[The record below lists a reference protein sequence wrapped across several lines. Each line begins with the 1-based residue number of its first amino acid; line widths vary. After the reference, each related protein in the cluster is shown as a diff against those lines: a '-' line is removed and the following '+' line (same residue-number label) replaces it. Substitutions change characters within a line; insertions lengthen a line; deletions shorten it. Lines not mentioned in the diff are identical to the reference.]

1 MILKAWQKLLLGVGV
16 SAGGVQFSTAGVQEG
31 ITWLKSSEQTKVATS
46 LQALHEKVV
55 TLGAHSISTNVV
67 NVRQLLEEEQ
77 STEAL
82 VRGILI
88 LKLQNEPTEQYLSQ
102 VLKYQNEDGGFG
114 HLSGWQSNPLDTAW
128 VLLAL
133 KQLNYKNND
142 VISRAVAYLASQQRS
157 SGAFQVVSLDE
168 YYVTAHALTALTEYL
183 KDYPQYNAVAL
194 KTVNFLESKQ
204 ISDGHWVEHQDQL
217 FVDALLNEAIHPY
230 RNSDHP
236 AREAFRAVVLNQQ
249 NADGSWAQDIYTS
262 AIILRSLKTQSTP
275 AVNPISSGIS
285 FSIIDAETKANI
297 SGATVASSSEST
309 SALTAQTDANGSVVF
324 TDTKAGDYRFTISK
338 EGFGSLIFQV
348 TLRQGESLNLG
359 QIELTRQ
366 ANVTTALVQGRITDK
381 TTGLPIDNAE
391 VKLVS
396 GITTLNATTNAE
408 GRYQITMQQPA
419 AFSVSVNA
427 KGYVG
432 VGGTGTATAGSTF
445 DFSPQLLDE
454 QKNIGSVSGRIVDGQ
469 EQALA
474 DVAVLRNGTE
484 VERTDNQ
491 GRFNLVDIQAGAFT
505 LTFSK
510 EDYFGPGVSIN
521 LPAGQIADVGTIQ
534 LYQKDANDPGQDTTV
549 DTGKFEITVVNANGN
564 LINNPT
570 IVAEKLDASG
580 QVIQKQSF
588 SAENDAANN
597 LLLAELTT
605 GRWRLTA
612 SHPSYQTGSP
622 VTYTL
627 TKDQTQKVQLK
638 LNLLSYEMKGYVVD
652 SQTNKAISNAT
663 VTIYRQDNGQQLF
676 TGKTDVAGGF
686 SAKNLSID
694 LIRIQIAST
703 PHLGTTRYFDKQYV
717 EGTVADLGE
726 IRLRPLSADTSLPDL
741 KITKTDSS
749 GLTTEQ
755 QSLETIGTLKATIGN
770 VGNKAFT
777 KTQEVEILA
786 FADTN
791 NNRIFDEG
799 EIVLGK
805 TTLPQGLDIQE
816 EIEVNIQIQG
826 KSLFRDAPIGV
837 WVDSTKQVAEKDES
851 NNIALT
857 SDAAEIRPE
866 KGTLDAEV
874 VWHYGKTTPTST
886 GDSSYGSSESAVA
899 APLEDTNGDGII
911 GPGDKATVLYVNYFG
926 RIVAIDPSTGLEKW
940 NITGVSSHAS
950 PTIADIDKDGL
961 PEIIFRKSGQIH
973 VHDNLGKFKKSWAA
987 SGVSLTNGQYP
998 MVGDL
1003 DNDGIPEIVSN
1014 TNISQFEKGTLISNT
1029 GVGNALALADL
1040 DGDGT
1045 LEIIGTTGVA
1055 KYIGGTVPTVTRLF
1069 SYASKSYAA
1078 IADMFGTGQPN
1089 IITTGDGYF
1098 TIFSKT
1104 GQQIARYA
1112 IPNGGSGGTP
1122 TIADFDGDGQADMGV
1137 AGARAYTV
1145 MRSDGSVI
1153 WSIPVQDTSSQITG
1167 SSIFD
1172 FNNDG
1177 KFEVVYADEDYFRIY
1192 DAATGAEIYK
1202 LINSSHT
1209 ASEAPIV
1216 IDADADGHADIFIV
1230 SNRSGGGRA
1239 GYTAGLRMISGKNK
1253 DWANTRNI
1261 WNQYSYHVTNINDDL
1276 TVPRQ
1281 EVNSWDAHNTYRANL
1296 LLNQNATAAADP
1308 TASYIRVND
1317 KSNFGQTHFTVRIGN
1332 AGGKTILKGLPV
1344 SFYKQTAEQQAAG
1357 DKGTLIGMAQTSKVL
1372 AAGEYEDLSIDYLG
1386 DLTDFGDIVIV
1397 ANDPGASSVAKIQE
1411 YTDRNNTARLNISA
1425 GGFESFGLNA
1435 SLDKPEYQA
1444 TDTVKIS
1451 ANVEN
1456 MGSFSSEATVRHSIY
1471 DQQGNLIATLPT
1483 YEVNLNSRNKGTFQ
1497 DQRITDW
1504 LLTGV
1509 YSGQYQVKTELLKK
1523 GITIATATNNLTVVS
1538 AADVNGLTDT
1548 RISSD
1553 KQQYPSNGLVTLE
1566 MQLQNTSSNDLGG
1579 ETTVLTEV
1587 FNSQNEKIFEKQE
1600 SYSQLAANALKQSH
1614 YQLQLSNAVKGNYS
1628 VVTTTTTAGNS
1639 YTRTTSFAVL
1649 SAAQSGL
1656 GLVGALSATPNE
1668 VPIGENVLLNLQVQ
1682 NTGNEVWN
1690 NLPLNIR
1697 IFKNDDLEPVTTLST
1712 TVGQLAQAQV
1722 YQQGLSWKTSGN
1734 NGDRI
1739 TAALTYKTVTG
1750 EEKPLAQA
1758 SFNLTQ
1764 VPVEV
1769 SLPDYK
1775 NVNNQLLVYYSCEA
1789 GWHKSV
1795 LNWAFGKFNY
1805 ACFSERGATLNR
1817 YLNEIKKETGINY
1830 KVTYSPLEFKKLMRS
1845 GLYNNYWVL
1854 GAVEK
1859 FAIST
1864 NDEIRELSFN
1874 GESVL
1879 FDKGILDWTNYELL
1893 NLADIRYR
1901 GHILLSKRE
1910 MQSHQPVYDNTNPV
1924 VEPTGD
1930 TLAMY
1935 LGDRAKVTASYDG
1948 RNCLG
1953 FDKDWIRNVETIV
1966 DLKFYV
1972 CNHAHKYPAVVTAD
1986 YGDGKPL
1993 ALSFDL
1999 LRSLATDGQ
2008 SSTNKKDAWK
2018 NLLKQSLSYQQVDA
2032 TKRMSYAPQ
2041 EPVHLIVKLS
2051 ANANTQAT
2059 VVVQL
2064 PANAKWLGQ
2073 GTVTNNQVKVVTN
2086 LTQEENQNL
2095 HLPIALPTG
2104 SGTHAIKV
2112 TVYNGTD
2119 TTAQPIDSKEYRFL
2133 VRGVSDR
2140 LSLLDQRVR
2149 QWSPRLADITEVA
2162 AIKTLISTGKL
2173 KQSLGLHDTAIA
2185 AFAEAGGIMD
2195 RLKYIDA
2202 KPARKELDELIR
2214 TLQIQWYHSNP

>member
-1 MILKAWQKLLLGVGV
+1 MILKVWQKLLLGVGV
-16 SAGGVQFSTAGVQEG
+16 SAGGIQLSAAGVQEG

-55 TLGAHSISTNVV
+55 TLGTHSVSTNPVD
-67 NVRQLLEEEQ
+67 VRQLLGEEQ
-77 STEAL
+77 STEGL

-88 LKLQNEPTEQYLSQ
+88 LKLQNGPTEQYLSQ

-114 HLSGWQSNPLDTAW
+114 HLAGWQSNPLDTAW

-133 KQLNYKNND
+133 KQLNYKNSE
-142 VISRAVAYLASQQRS
+142 VIGKAVDYLARQQRS

-168 YYVTAHALTALTEYL
+168 FYVTAYALTALTEYL
-183 KDYPQYNAVAL
+183 KDYPQYNGVAL

-204 ISDGHWVEHQDQL
+204 ISEGHWVEHQDQL
-217 FVDALLNEAIHPY
+217 FVDALLNEALHPY
-230 RNSDHP
+230 RNSGHP
-236 AREAFRAVVLNQQ
+236 AREAFKAAILNQQ

-262 AIILRSLKTQSTP
+262 AIILRSLKTQSTS
-275 AVNPISSGIS
+275 AVNPVSSGIS
-285 FSIIDAETKANI
+285 FSVIDAETKANI
-297 SGATVASSSEST
+297 SGATVTSSSESA

-324 TDTKAGDYRFTISK
+324 TDTKAGDYRFTVSK

-359 QIELTRQ
+359 QIELTRR

-381 TTGLPIDNAE
+381 NTGLPIANAE

-396 GITTLNATTNAE
+396 GATTLTATTNTE

-427 KGYVG
+427 AGYVG
-432 VGGTGTATAGSTF
+432 VGGTGTAAAGSTF

-454 QKNIGSVSGRIVDGQ
+454 QKNIGSVTGTVVDGQ
-469 EQALA
+469 GQALA

-484 VERTDNQ
+484 VARTDSQ
-491 GRFNLVDIQAGAFT
+491 GRFNLAGIQAGAFN

-510 EDYFGPGVSIN
+510 DDYFGPGISIN
-521 LPAGQIADVGTIQ
+521 LPAGQTADVGTIQ

-549 DTGKFEITVVNANGN
+549 DTGKFEITVVNASGN

-570 IVAEKLDASG
+570 IVAEKLDANG

-588 SAENDAANN
+588 SAANDAANN

-612 SHPSYQTGSP
+612 LHPSYQAGSP
-622 VTYTL
+622 ATYTL
-627 TKDQTQKVQLK
+627 SKDQTQKVQLK
-638 LNLLSYEMKGYVVD
+638 LNLLSYEMKGYLVD

-676 TGKTDVAGGF
+676 TGKTDVAGSF
-686 SAKNLSID
+686 SAKNLSTD

-703 PHLGTTRYFDKQYV
+703 PHLGTTRYFNKQYV

-741 KITKTDSS
+741 KIIKTDTS

-755 QSLETIGTLKATIGN
+755 QSLETAGKLKVTVSNA
-770 VGNKAFT
+770 GNKAFT

-805 TTLPQGLDIQE
+805 TMLPKGLNIQE
-816 EIEVNIQIQG
+816 EVEVDIQIQG

-851 NNIALT
+851 NNIVLT

-866 KGTLDAEV
+866 KGTLEAEV
-874 VWHYGKTTPTST
+874 VWKYSAST
-886 GDSSYGSSESAVA
+886 DSSPTV

-911 GPGDKATVLYVNYFG
+911 GPGDIATIIYKTSGNYVALDGKTGKLKFTFSG
-926 RIVAIDPSTGLEKW
+926 SGSQEVAA
-940 NITGVSSHAS
+940 VA
-950 PTIADIDKDGL
+950 
-961 PEIIFRKSGQIH
+961 
-973 VHDNLGKFKKSWAA
+973 
-987 SGVSLTNGQYP
+987 
-998 MVGDL
+998 DL
-1003 DNDGIPEIVSN
+1003 DKDGIPEIIVKNGSKLTIYNNKGVVKKEFPVSSLSASGWSSDAYHPN
-1014 TNISQFEKGTLISNT
+1014 
-1029 GVGNALALADL
+1029 VADL
-1040 DGDGT
+1040 DKDGIP
-1045 LEIIGTTGVA
+1045 EIIINNKVINYEKGV
-1055 KYIGGTVPTVTRLF
+1055 ILDNLLSGQTQ
-1069 SYASKSYAA
+1069 A
-1078 IADMFGTGQPN
+1078 IADVN
-1089 IITTGDGYF
+1089 GDGQLDIIGLQGAVDLNGNLLYRF
-1098 TIFSKT
+1098 KNKNGSQLSLKFLAIGDVLGSSKPQVIAIYGSTIYIFDAQT
-1104 GQQIARYA
+1104 GAEIASYNA
-1112 IPNGGSGGTP
+1112 PSSAGGSP
-1122 TIADFDGDGQADMGV
+1122 VIADFDGDGIADIGLARTYNYV
-1137 AGARAYTV
+1137 AIRG
-1145 MRSDGSVI
+1145 DGSVI
-1153 WSIPVQDTSSQITG
+1153 WSTPISDGSGGTG
-1167 SSIFD
+1167 STVFD
-1172 FNNDG
+1172 FDNDG
-1177 KFEVVYADEDYFRIY
+1177 KLEAVHFDEQNIRVY
-1192 DAATGAEIYK
+1192 DAATGIERIKIA
-1202 LINSSHT
+1202 NST
-1209 ASEAPIV
+1209 ATAHEYPIV
-1216 IDADADGHADIFIV
+1216 VDADADGHADIILG
-1230 SNRSGGGRA
+1230 SSGHGI
-1239 GYTAGLRMISGKNK
+1239 RMISGKNK

-1276 TVPRQ
+1276 TVPQQ
-1281 EVNSWDAHNTYRANL
+1281 EVNSWEAHNTYRANL

-1308 TASYIRVND
+1308 TASYIRIDD
-1317 KSNFGQTHFTVRIGN
+1317 KSGSGQTKFTGRIGN

-1471 DQQGNLIATLPT
+1471 DQQGNLITTLPA
-1483 YEVNLNSRNKGTFQ
+1483 YDVSLDSRSTGTFQ

-1538 AADVNGLTDT
+1538 AASLNGLTDT

-1600 SYSQLAANALKQSH
+1600 SYSQLAANALKQAY

-1628 VVTTTTTAGNS
+1628 VVTTTTTTGNS

-1649 SAAQSGL
+1649 SVVQSGL

-1722 YQQGLSWKTSGN
+1722 YQQGLSWKTAGAK
-1734 NGDRI
+1734 GDRV

-1769 SLPDYK
+1769 NLPDYK

-1817 YLNEIKKETGINY
+1817 YLNEIKQETGINY
-1830 KVTYSPLEFKKLMRS
+1830 KVTYSPIEFKKLMRS

-1859 FAIST
+1859 FAVST

-1901 GHILLSKRE
+1901 GHILLSKRD

-1966 DLKFYV
+1966 DLKFYI
-1972 CNHAHKYPAVVTAD
+1972 CNSAHKYPAVVTAD

-2008 SSTNKKDAWK
+2008 SSTNKKNAWK
-2018 NLLKQSLSYQQVDA
+2018 SLLKQSLSYQQVDA

-2041 EPVHLIVKLS
+2041 EPVHLNVKLS

-2059 VVVQL
+2059 VMVQL

-2086 LTQEENQNL
+2086 LTQAENQNL

-2104 SGTHAIKV
+2104 SGTHAVKV

-2119 TTAQPIDSKEYRFL
+2119 TSVQPIDSKEYRFL
-2133 VRGVSDR
+2133 VRGVGER
-2140 LSLLDQRVR
+2140 VSLLDQRIR
-2149 QWSPRLADITEVA
+2149 QWSPRLADIAEVA
-2162 AIKTLISTGKL
+2162 TIRTLISTAKVNQG
-2173 KQSLGLHDTAIA
+2173 LGLHDLAIA
-2185 AFAEAGGIMD
+2185 SLAEAGGVMD

-2214 TLQIQWYHSNP
+2214 TLQIQWYHENP